1 MANRE
6 ELVSRL
12 KNLNTSEEDKK
23 NYEAYAA
30 RRNEFLQKFP
40 RETLLDVLSLDS
52 YCLGGNEDAFC
63 RWVINYRRWGGG
75 AINCYRQFLAVWY
88 DEDRELNFDSKL
100 SKYREANPGNTED
113 EIVRERVFKP
123 LSAFINSKGE
133 DLRIKEYTSYG
144 QHALL
149 QILNLYFY
157 DEFVD
162 ISTSGWIEQICKE
175 FNLDSG
181 KSIYAQSRAVKVFID
196 GLVQEI
202 GNPNLTP
209 SAVRG
214 EIEVMLKLKKRKDV
228 ERGDEVSSVDE
239 KLLEEFFADKVAPCF
254 WNFSYKAEYGELKK
268 EKWEECKIQCKIAMQ
283 KPAPQSHEPSTED
296 YQRELFLYSLRK
308 GDFVCIWEEGKASR
322 LVQIIDEDPP
332 MQAPSNLKVEF
343 VERTYEI
350 IVSAQPN
357 GTLEM
362 GTPNAET
369 MFARVALKDRERFTG
384 QILRQCFGMDEKKQ
398 QEVLSSRIEVK
409 YWVLV
414 SSADREKRGNEWDGF
429 SKMKLNA
436 RDFYYVYKK
445 EKDGSFG
452 RRRNQRPAYIGCRE
466 GDIMLG
472 YDGNPDMK
480 VCTILRCSSVPYL
493 DAARLNLESQI
504 NFEKKVHLDTPVE
517 QGSLKECGIKIPRST
532 SMFPITPEQY
542 RDFMISARK
551 ENPDMDESVLN
562 DAGDTLSTE
571 EEAIKKLLEANLNVI
586 LTGAPGTG
594 KTYAAKRI
602 AFAMTGD
609 TEATS
614 EEESHIA
621 SVQFHPGYDYSD
633 FVIGMKPVLVSKD
646 GKEVFKGKD
655 GKLYTTANNDPNGTQ
670 EELTEKTTSVSYD
683 WKDGVFKKF
692 AAKAK
697 KAYDAVNGKKPPK
710 FVFVIDEINRADLSR
725 VFGELFSLL
734 EEDYRYPR
742 NKNGI
747 RLPNGESF
755 VIPENLYII
764 GTMNDID
771 RSVESMDFALRRR
784 FAWYEVKAES
794 SKHIIRKKVA
804 DENAAQKLESAMDD
818 LNELIAPP
826 LNKKDGSGTKNQGTK
841 PSLDLRLGS
850 EYQLGGAIFAKFEKY
865 QNDSDDQNDS
875 DAYTKLWDNHIEN
888 ILSEY
893 LRGRSNRKELVEA
906 LRQVF
911 YDAIKGKPK
920 QTETQAQGSTSSVA
934 NGDSSAP
941 SENT

>member
-1 MANRE
+1 MTTKEVLELLNQYLPQLAIAKNAANRLAPVGNNLRITSCVE
-6 ELVSRL
+6 KGDTFEFGFFSNITDPVNKA
-12 KNLNTSEEDKK
+12 KNLYGPWLKSKIWECFSNC
-23 NYEAYAA
+23 A
-30 RRNEFLQKFP
+30 FV
-40 RETLLDVLSLDS
+40 DV
-52 YCLGGNEDAFC
+52 
-63 RWVINYRRWGGG
+63 
-75 AINCYRQFLAVWY
+75 
-88 DEDRELNFDSKL
+88 K
-100 SKYREANPGNTED
+100 
-113 EIVRERVFKP
+113 
-123 LSAFINSKGE
+123 
-133 DLRIKEYTSYG
+133 YG
-144 QHALL
+144 QFQASAT
-149 QILNLYFY
+149 
-157 DEFVD
+157 EA
-162 ISTSGWIEQICKE
+162 G
-175 FNLDSG
+175 
-181 KSIYAQSRAVKVFID
+181 AVKVVIKKTDDIEASQHFKD
-196 GLVQEI
+196 SLSRLRQLVSYFEDKS
-202 GNPNLTP
+202 NLTKIQ
-209 SAVRG
+209 ATVKKYNM
-214 EIEVMLKLKKRKDV
+214 ENQDELKEYCKRFQVLSVQKGFSSNAGTSENDARDELV
-228 ERGDEVSSVDE
+228 E
-239 KLLEEFFADKVAPCF
+239 PCF
-254 WNFSYKAEYGELKK
+254 WKFSFESPEQR
-268 EKWEECKIQCKIAMQ
+268 EVWEERHVLSMQ
-283 KPAPQSHEPSTED
+283 STTMKRKQNLEPID
-296 YQRELFLYSLRK
+296 FQRELFQYAVRV
-308 GDFVCIWEEGKASR
+308 GDFAYVCDGIKILSLVKITNVRNGKNR
-322 LVQIIDEDPP
+322 GEDL
-332 MQAPSNLKVEF
+332 NECDC
-343 VERTYEI
+343 EI
-350 IVSAQPN
+350 IVDAYKESTYNDALKRN
-357 GTLEM
+357 W
-362 GTPNAET
+362 TPNT
-369 MFARVALKDRERFTG
+369 DVKFVRVPVGVGDKEEFDNKILKPYFGKTVDELTAMSNVER
-384 QILRQCFGMDEKKQ
+384 
-398 QEVLSSRIEVK
+398 K
-409 YWVLV
+409 YWWLV
-414 SSADREKRGNEWDGF
+414 SDPKRWKLSNMEVG
-429 SKMKLNA
+429 MKGKE
-436 RDFYYVYKK
+436 YYFVYKQ
-445 EKDGSFG
+445 DGARG
-452 RRRNQRPAYIGCRE
+452 RKQNPGAFMSCRE
-466 GDIMLG
+466 GDTIIG
-472 YDGNPDMK
+472 YVSKGDKTDTSPQSASA
-480 VCTILRCSSVPYL
+480 ILQFFDVPYFN
-493 DAARLNLESQI
+493 AREWTVDKNEKVWFIKKQDLTAPVGVSELQNDTVL
-504 NFEKKVHLDTPVE
+504 KKVADRAV
-517 QGSLKECGIKIPRST
+517 QRVSLFEITKDEYRAFMKLAKERN
-532 SMFPITPEQY
+532 PEMEADVV
-542 RDFMISARK
+542 RD
-551 ENPDMDESVLN
+551 EDLV
-562 DAGDTLSTE
+562 TLSVE
-571 EEAIKKLLEANLNVI
+571 EEAIKDLLEANLNVI

-609 TEATS
+609 TKATS

-771 RSVESMDFALRRR
+771 RSVESMEFALRRR
-784 FAWYEVKAES
+784 FAWYGVKAES
-794 SKHIIRKKVA
+794 SKHRKKKKVA

-893 LRGRSNRKELVEA
+893 LRGRSNRKELVEGLKQA
-906 LRQVF
+906 F
-911 YDAIKGKPK
+911 DDAIKGKPK